1 MAYSAQSL
9 APIIKSYDIR
19 GLVGSEITESLC
31 RDVGIAF
38 ANLVK
43 SSEIVVGYDMRP
55 SSQTLVRAF
64 SEGVQAT
71 GTDVINIGLAA
82 TDQLYFATG
91 ILNIPG
97 AMFTASHNPASY
109 HGIKLARAGAKPIG
123 ALTGLEEIRACLIK
137 GDLHKSI
144 QHGSERSVDL
154 LERYGE
160 YLRNLV
166 PCTSIR
172 HLKIVVDAGN
182 GMAGYTVPAVL
193 QPLNLEIIP
202 MYFEL
207 DGTFPNHEANPLDF
221 TTLRD
226 LQARVVA
233 EKADLGLAFD
243 GDADRCFLIDERGQV
258 VEPSLLTALIAENEL
273 QRTPGATII
282 HSLISSRVVPEVISG
297 NGGVA
302 SRSRVGHSFIK
313 QQMAD
318 TGAIFGGEHSG
329 HFYFRE
335 FWNADSG
342 MLAALYALSA
352 LGNTGA
358 GATFSSLIAKY
369 RKYFGSGEI
378 NSTVTDAQAAVERIA
393 KHFAGRG
400 VTDHLDGL
408 TITATPSDTSPMWW
422 LNVRPSNTEPLLRL
436 NVEAD
441 SDALMCRI
449 RDEALEVIRQ

>member
-1 MAYSAQSL
+1 MSYSAQSL

-19 GLVGSEITESLC
+19 GLVGSEINESFC

-55 SSQTLVRAF
+55 TSQSLVRAF

-109 HGIKLARAGAKPIG
+109 HGMKLARAGAKPIG
-123 ALTGLEEIRACLIK
+123 LLTGLEEIRAALIN
-137 GDLHKSI
+137 GDLPTTI
-144 QHGSERSVDL
+144 QHGSERSMDM
-154 LERYGE
+154 LEKYGE

-166 PCTSIR
+166 SCSSIR
-172 HLKIVVDAGN
+172 RLKIVVDAGN
-182 GMAGYTVPAVL
+182 GMAGHTVPEVL
-193 QPLNLEIIP
+193 KPLNLDIIP

-243 GDADRCFLIDERGQV
+243 GDADRCFLIDEQGQV
-258 VEPSLLTALIAENEL
+258 VEPSLLTALIAESEL
-273 QRTPGATII
+273 RRSPGATII
-282 HSLISSRVVPEVISG
+282 YSLISSRVVPEIISS

-318 TGAIFGGEHSG
+318 TGAVFGGEHSG

-352 LGNTGA
+352 LGNTPKGT
-358 GATFSSLIAKY
+358 TFSSLISKY
-369 RKYFGSGEI
+369 RKYYGSGEI
-378 NSTVTDAQAAVERIA
+378 NTAVSDTQVALERVA
-393 KHFAGRG
+393 KYFAGRG
-400 VTDHLDGL
+400 AIDRLDGL
-408 TITATPSDTSPMWW
+408 TISGDSAVSSSMWW

-441 SDALMCRI
+441 SDALMCSI
-449 RDEALEVIRQ
+449 RDEALGVIRQ